1 MNINQI
7 SVFLENK
14 PGSLS
19 KLTGFL
25 ADNKIDM
32 SAFQIVDN
40 SDYGI
45 VRIIVDK
52 PFDTLTMLKD
62 NGWVCNMTQV
72 VCVKIPDA
80 AGEMSK
86 ALTVLDKERIS
97 IDYAYTYPNRH
108 GDGALMVIRV
118 AEPEKVAGL
127 FSKSGIKV
135 IEA

>member
-14 PGSLS
+14 PGNLS
-19 KLTGFL
+19 KFTKFL
-25 ADNKIDM
+25 ADNDINM

-80 AGEMSK
+80 AGEMYK
-86 ALTVLDKERIS
+86 ALSVLDKEGIS
-97 IDYAYTYPNRH
+97 IDYAYTYPDRK

-118 AEPEKVAGL
+118 AEPDKVAGI
-127 FSKSGIKV
+127 FSKSGIRV
-135 IEA
+135 IEG

>member
-14 PGSLS
+14 PGNLS
-19 KLTGFL
+19 KLTKFL
-25 ADNKIDM
+25 ADNNIDM

-45 VRIIVDK
+45 VRMIVDK
-52 PFDTLTMLKD
+52 PFDTHTLLKD

-86 ALTVLDKERIS
+86 ALTVLDNEGIS
-97 IDYAYTYPNRH
+97 IDYAYTFPNRN
-108 GDGALMVIRV
+108 GDGALMVMRV
-118 AEPEKVAGL
+118 AEPDKVAGL

-135 IEA
+135 IEE